1 MTTLGRY
8 NGGGSRVS
16 KGIIVGVMVMMMVIV
31 MI

>member
-16 KGIIVGVMVMMMVIV
+16 KGIIGVILMMVIL